1 MALIQGNMAP
11 QGAPMQQQQVPGASA
26 QVVERIVAAA
36 MTLLNNDT
44 VEQQIVQMVSSS
56 PDPAQGV
63 AQAAVFIM
71 KALHEKSKGT
81 LPSSP
86 EAFLR
91 IIAEIIKIAKAAGI
105 IKEDD
110 PQLIDQVLEAA
121 SQLGGEEQPQGQPM
135 PQGQPQPMMGE

>member
-11 QGAPMQQQQVPGASA
+11 QGAQQQAGASA

-105 IKEDD
+105 IKDDD

-121 SQLGGEEQPQGQPM
+121 SQMEGGEEQPQGQPM
-135 PQGQPQPMMGE
+135 PQGQQPMMGE